1 MLTVLTIGLYRFWTR
16 TRLRRW
22 YWSALRP
29 GGFPLEYTGTP
40 LEKLLGFLVAVV
52 ILAFYIGVINLVLI
66 FLSFSLLSAPGAAYL
81 LTILGVIPLWFFA
94 AYRAQRY
101 LLARTRWMG
110 LRFGLEPG
118 AWGYTLRACF
128 HWFVTL
134 LTLGIWH
141 PRLRYALARYRHNRT
156 FFGTQRM
163 EQGGNR
169 TMLYPAFVHVMIGG
183 FLTLGAIYETAPEL
197 GPFFA
202 ALESE
207 DFSSFEAASPS
218 WRLFYIAV
226 PWLIF
231 GLVYYGVEG
240 RKLLINTLS
249 VGETG
254 FDIRPRVGKVLWISI
269 SGNLARY
276 GAVTALAMVASLFLI
291 AGALTQG
298 LTMEEVSEGDPET
311 LFRAV
316 TQDLPGWL
324 STAVVVVFYFLIF
337 LMWNVLTHVFLTM
350 PTWRHYAETLNL
362 TGTPHLAT
370 IDQRARDESREAGG
384 FAEALDVGAAI

>member
-1 MLTVLTIGLYRFWTR
+1 MGLYRFWAR

-118 AWGYTLRACF
+118 AWGYALRACF

-134 LTLGIWH
+134 LTLGLWH

-163 EQGGNR
+163 EQGGKR

-207 DFSSFEAASPS
+207 DFSKFEATSPT
-218 WRLFYIAV
+218 WRLFYIAI

-276 GAVTALAMVASLFLI
+276 GAVTVLAMVASLLLI

-350 PTWRHYAETLNL
+350 PTWRHYSETLNL
-362 TGTPHLAT
+362 TGTLHLAAVG
-370 IDQRARDESREAGG
+370 QRPRDESREAGG